1 MNQKEPF
8 MIREITYPCKFDGTQ
23 QPAMAYFAGGD
34 EPRPLLVALH
44 TWSGDYTQPCAN
56 YADFCIAANWNFIF
70 PNFRGPNWLEDGC
83 GSELVVSDLEDA
95 VAHMKKTAD
104 VDPARIYLSGGSGG
118 GHCTLLMAGRRP
130 DLWTAVSA
138 WCPISDIAAWHRECL
153 NTRCKGYSEHI
164 ESACGGDPARSE
176 HAAKEARKRS
186 PLTWLPN
193 AAELT
198 VDIGTGIH
206 DGHTGSVPVSQAI
219 RAYNLLA
226 APEDRISEADIAFIV
241 ERERIP
247 EHLAAHADDPAFA
260 GRAIHLRKQSRRVRL
275 TIFEGGH
282 DLLPWPAMEWLSRQ
296 SARHA
301 PDWSPGKQPAP
312 EAGGQTEL
320 AK

>member
-1 MNQKEPF
+1 
-8 MIREITYPCKFDGTQ
+8 MIREITYPCKFDGSMQ
-23 QPAMAYFAGGD
+23 SAMAYFAEGT
-34 EPRPLLVALH
+34 EARPLLVALH
-44 TWSGDYTQPCAN
+44 TWSGDYTQPCTN
-56 YADFCIAANWNFIF
+56 YANFCIANNWNLIY

-95 VAHMKKTAD
+95 VAFMKAAAN
-104 VDPARIYLSGGSGG
+104 VDPARVYLVGGSGG

-138 WCPISDIAAWHRECL
+138 WCPISDIAAWHKECI
-153 NTRCKGYSEHI
+153 NTRHKGYSEHI
-164 ESACGGDPARSE
+164 ESACGGDPAVSE

-193 AAELT
+193 ASGLT

-219 RAYNLLA
+219 RAYNVLA
-226 APEDRISEADIAFIV
+226 APEDRISEEDIAFIV
-241 ERERIP
+241 KNEKIP
-247 EHLAAHADDPAFA
+247 EALAAHVSDPAY
-260 GRAIHLRKQSRRVRL
+260 GTRAIYLRKQSRRVRL
-275 TIFEGGH
+275 ILFEGGH

-296 SARHA
+296 TAGKA
-301 PDWSPGKQPAP
+301 PDWSAGKPAP
-312 EAGGQTEL
+312 ETTEQTGL